1 MKNKCLSL
9 LTALLALFLL
19 SGCATTTYINPDGSQ
34 VRQTS
39 VNEDAVAMGC
49 TAAACIGIFAIL
61 ADSPGPCPP
70 PHHYHC
76 PPPRH
81 PYY

>member
-9 LTALLALFLL
+9 LATLLAGVLL
-19 SGCATTTYINPDGSQ
+19 SGCVSTTYINPDGSQ

-39 VNEDAVAMGC
+39 LNEDAVAAGC
-49 TAAACIGIFAIL
+49 TAAACIGVFAIL

-70 PHHYHC
+70 PHHHC

-81 PYY
+81 PFY